1 MTTEERMALAEQLK
15 ANPLFDILIGEIEA
29 AAIEAL
35 IYATTEN
42 DRIAAQWR
50 VRAARAL
57 REDCEA
63 ALRSNHARKG
73 VPC

>member
-1 MTTEERMALAEQLK
+1 MTTEERKALAEQLK

-29 AAIEAL
+29 TAIEAL

-50 VRAARAL
+50 VRAARSL
-57 REDCEA
+57 REDCEV
-63 ALRSNHARKG
+63 ALRNNPVRKG
-73 VPC
+73 APC